1 MQFLAIVFLLNCTIW
16 PWLLIPL
23 LLLSWLLGWFFG
35 SSKVRKIKSRVE
47 ELEMNI
53 RKSTARNTELD
64 KEVSG
69 LRFDYEKLGRD
80 NKEVRS
86 RLADTELELNNS
98 QNQFRSLELQKS
110 DWEQTKFVGTGGDS
124 GISKEAHEALQ
135 LKLAN
140 LEQEYAN
147 LKSSYASQNTDAENA
162 LRLKYNNLEKEFAV
176 LNAKLQSNNTNS
188 NDALQLKYNNLERE
202 IASLK
207 SNLQTKTSDYDALY
221 SKYTQL
227 DRDNSVTRDKLS
239 ATERALKACEEKSTN
254 DYDSA
259 GFVSSGKSSDDAKNT
274 GTPIITPP
282 VTTPTPSIKR
292 EEPVKQTGMGANFK
306 ATELQIIEG
315 VGPKIEG
322 LLKAAGYKTWADI
335 ANADISELQKVLD
348 DAGPRYRIHNPQKW
362 SEQAGHA
369 AKGNWDEL
377 VKYQKWLDVGN
388 DGEGGQSKVEKLY
401 FKSIGFAAA
410 KPNDLK
416 VVEGIGPKIE
426 SLLKAAGMNTWVD
439 LSKATVPQIQEVL
452 TAAGDR
458 YRLAD
463 PKTWPKQAE
472 LAANGKWTELKEYQ
486 DFLSG
491 GKE

>member
-1 MQFLAIVFLLNCTIW
+1 MQFLAFVFLLNCSIW

-23 LLLSWLLGWFFG
+23 LLLSWLLGWLFG
-35 SSKVRKIKSRVE
+35 RSKLAKLRSRIE
-47 ELEMNI
+47 DLELNI
-53 RKSTARNTELD
+53 RKTTARNTELD

-69 LRFDYEKLGRD
+69 LRFDYEKIGRD

-86 RLADTELELNNS
+86 RLADTELELANS
-98 QNQFRSLELQKS
+98 QKSYRSLEAQKS
-110 DWEQTKFVGTGGDS
+110 DWEQTNLISAGSDNDS
-124 GISKEAHEALQ
+124 GVSQEDYDALQ
-135 LKLAN
+135 AKHQNIERELAN
-140 LEQEYAN
+140 LRT
-147 LKSSYASQNTDAENA
+147 S
-162 LRLKYNNLEKEFAV
+162 
-176 LNAKLQSNNTNS
+176 LQ
-188 NDALQLKYNNLERE
+188 A
-202 IASLK
+202 
-207 SNLQTKTSDYDALY
+207 KTSDYDALY
-221 SKYTQL
+221 SKYVQN
-227 DRDNSVTRDKLS
+227 DRDNSVTKDKLA
-239 ATERALKACEEKSTN
+239 ATERALKACEEKNAT
-254 DYDSA
+254 DYDKSS
-259 GFVSSGKSSDDAKNT
+259 FVSSEKSSDDAKNT
-274 GTPIITPP
+274 GTPPVIIPLQKS
-282 VTTPTPSIKR
+282 TPTIKK
-292 EEPVKQTGMGANFK
+292 EEPVAQSGMGANFK
-306 ATELQIIEG
+306 NTNLQIIEG

-322 LLKAAGYKTWADI
+322 LLKAAGYSSWGDI
-335 ANADISELQKVLD
+335 ANADITELQKVLD

-369 AKGNWDEL
+369 AKGQWDEL
-377 VKYQKWLDVGN
+377 VKYQKWLDVGT
-388 DGEGGQSKVEKLY
+388 DGTGGQSKVEKLY

-426 SLLKAAGMNTWVD
+426 SLLKAAGINSWSELANSSVQ
-439 LSKATVPQIQEVL
+439 KIQDVL